1 MQESL
6 HLREKEFYVPDL
18 TASFLFVSPSIPNI
32 SAFNYTWSVCQ
43 PSSDGLKSI
52 KKIRIIHVFNRC
64 FHYLFNVLSLSLP
77 FVRHLMAGN
86 QIFEA
91 FHV

>member
-1 MQESL
+1 MGGLPVQESL

-18 TASFLFVSPSIPNI
+18 TASFPFFFSPSIPNI

-52 KKIRIIHVFNRC
+52 KNQNTSMFSTDVSIIC
-64 FHYLFNVLSLSLP
+64 LMYYL
-77 FVRHLMAGN
+77 
-86 QIFEA
+86 
-91 FHV
+91 